1 MFFLVVSAIA
11 KYTFS
16 KVAIKNFLDEMYYS
30 YNENTFSYMTSTS
43 YDHFGFYSM
52 TDDIRK
58 MIPGAS
64 IEYLNEFFLEKGEK
78 IQLIWTYK
86 DKTLDILYVYPADSM
101 YEYVLDT
108 VYYASEHKWIYNGVQ
123 IWPRESEPDIT
134 LEEYLGVNG
143 TSQEEIEK
151 EYQTLANVSEKDDE
165 KAKNDKVNAVKKQY
179 KVGQVAYKVKADK
192 VIEILK
198 KNAVTKEAKEE
209 TK

>member
-1 MFFLVVSAIA
+1 MKRKIFIGIMFFLVVSAIA

-30 YNENTFSYMTSTS
+30 YNENTFSYMTRTS

-78 IQLIWTYK
+78 IHLIWTYK

-151 EYQTLANVSEKDDE
+151 ELMQQVLDILSERWIKANETKSAFTTD
-165 KAKNDKVNAVKKQY
+165 NL
-179 KVGQVAYKVKADK
+179 GI
-192 VIEILK
+192 IEIEK
-198 KNAVTKEAKEE
+198 SI
-209 TK
+209 